1 MNANSGSVQVIP
13 INIEDPHA
21 PKPTIALFLYNNSLF
36 VAQIIFGLFGV
47 TFSAAMLI
55 RGNDPGIYL
64 PVLTA
69 ILGWFFPS
77 PLNDKFDTPSNIQ
90 QLRELFVRP

>member
-1 MNANSGSVQVIP
+1 MNSNLGSVQVIP
-13 INIEDPHA
+13 INIEDPNGMN
-21 PKPTIALFLYNNSLF
+21 PTCALFFYNNSLF
-36 VAQIIFGLFGV
+36 VAQIVFGLFGV
-47 TFSAAMLI
+47 SFSAAMLI

-77 PLNDKFDTPSNIQ
+77 PLNHKFETPSNLQ
-90 QLRELFVRP
+90 QARELFTSP